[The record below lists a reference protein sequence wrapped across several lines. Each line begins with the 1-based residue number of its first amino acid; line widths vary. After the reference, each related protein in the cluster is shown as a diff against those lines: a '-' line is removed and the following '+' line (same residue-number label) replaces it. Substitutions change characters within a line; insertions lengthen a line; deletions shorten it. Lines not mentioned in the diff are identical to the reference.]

1 MTMLYIFTIGLVLG
15 SFYNVVGLRIPIGK
29 SIVKPRSSCPKCQH
43 VLTTR
48 ELLPV
53 LSYIVQIGKCRHCS
67 TTIPIKYP
75 IIEFLT
81 GILFVLSFQ
90 LYGFQ
95 LEVIVA
101 WTLISLLIIIV
112 VSDLSYML
120 IPNKVLLFF
129 LPFVIIQ
136 RLFIPLT
143 PWWDMFLGGFV
154 GFTLLLLISLMSKG
168 GMGGGDIKLY
178 GVLGL
183 ILGCK
188 LIVLS
193 FFLAALVGTSVGLLG
208 MAIGKVQR
216 GKPIPFGPSIATG
229 TLVAYYYGDVL
240 INWYFTYVFNI

>member
-67 TTIPIKYP
+67 TAIPIKYP

-81 GILFVLSFQ
+81 GVLFVLSFQ
-90 LYGFQ
+90 LYDFQ

-216 GKPIPFGPSIATG
+216 GKPIPFGPSIAAG

>member
-1 MTMLYIFTIGLVLG
+1 MLYIFTIGLVLG